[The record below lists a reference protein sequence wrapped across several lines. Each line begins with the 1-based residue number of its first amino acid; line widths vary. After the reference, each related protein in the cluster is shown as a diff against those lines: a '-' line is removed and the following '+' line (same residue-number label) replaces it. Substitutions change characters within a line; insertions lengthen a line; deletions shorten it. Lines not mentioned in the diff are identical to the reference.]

1 LPLAS
6 PDLPPKPART
16 MTHEQ
21 ISVTEDARTAAPE
34 AIALL
39 LASADENILRA
50 LIENPALDESHL
62 CLLLE
67 RKDLPGTLLG
77 EIAKQKNWRTNYRV
91 RRALA
96 GHPHT
101 PRLAAMRLLRELH
114 LMDLVRISVQTA
126 VPVELRRLAED
137 RVISQLPQLPL
148 GQRIMLARRGPARVA
163 GGLVAQGPEQVA
175 RIALDN
181 SFLTESQ
188 LLRSLARETLPAQT
202 VAAIA
207 RHEKWSKL
215 MNVRVALLRHPHA
228 PGERVRSFLPDLPL
242 RELQELLKESRL
254 SEDVRD
260 HLRREIASRKQQNT
274 LTQT

>member
-1 LPLAS
+1 
-6 PDLPPKPART
+6 
-16 MTHEQ
+16 MVHEQ
-21 ISVTEDARTAAPE
+21 ISGAQDARTAAPE
-34 AIALL
+34 AIPALL
-39 LASADENILRA
+39 VSANENILRA
-50 LIENPALDESHL
+50 LIENPAFDETHI

-114 LMDLVRISVQTA
+114 LMDLVRISLQTA
-126 VPVELRRLAED
+126 SPVELRRLAED
-137 RVISQLPQLPL
+137 RVLAQLPQLPL
-148 GQRIMLARRGPARVA
+148 GQRIALARRASARVA
-163 GGLVAQGPEQVA
+163 GGLIAQGPEQVA

-188 LLRSLARETLPAQT
+188 LLRSLAKETLAART
-202 VAAIA
+202 VEVIA
-207 RHEKWSKL
+207 KHEKWSKL

-228 PGERVRSFLPDLPL
+228 PVERVLSFLPDLPL
-242 RELQELLKESRL
+242 RDLEDVLKQSRL
-254 SEDVRD
+254 PESVRD
-260 HLRREIASRKQQNT
+260 HLRREIVSRK
-274 LTQT
+274 